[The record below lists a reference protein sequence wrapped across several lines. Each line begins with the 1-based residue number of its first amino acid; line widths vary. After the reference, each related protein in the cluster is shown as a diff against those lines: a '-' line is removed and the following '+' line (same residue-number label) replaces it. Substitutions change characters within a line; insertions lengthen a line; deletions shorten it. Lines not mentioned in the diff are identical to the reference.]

1 MKEKIT
7 VLTLCAM
14 LLALWASA
22 EAQQAA
28 KVPRLGYL
36 SGGSSHTGTNPNAFW
51 QGLREFGY
59 VEGKN
64 IRFEYGLA
72 ERKLDQKWPPSYL
85 LVYADARIV
94 TGVRGRRRSANAD
107 RRSDGRAADSWI
119 APARHRGDFA
129 PGKARHA
136 LADALHDL
144 RVTAPTCLQTRRR
157 QGADPRLGQQPAV
170 VRRFILGASTSGRQ
184 RDPRA
189 GSAQQFS
196 RDRERVEL

>member
-1 MKEKIT
+1 MSSDERIETERRHEEKNHGPCSMSSAPCSLRRIRRRAAGRKSSEAR
-7 VLTLCAM
+7 LPLWRLFSHGNQPQCI
-14 LLALWASA
+14 LARTARGW
-22 EAQQAA
+22 
-28 KVPRLGYL
+28 
-36 SGGSSHTGTNPNAFW
+36 
-51 QGLREFGY
+51 LRRREKY
-59 VEGKN
+59 P
-64 IRFEYGLA
+64 IRVRA
-72 ERKLDQKWPPSYL
+72 RRTKIDQKWPPSYL

-107 RRSDGRAADSWI
+107 RRSDARAADSWI

-170 VRRFILGASTSGRQ
+170 VRRFILGSFDERQ
-184 RDPRA
+184 AARP
-189 GSAQQFS
+189 
-196 RDRERVEL
+196 

>member
-1 MKEKIT
+1 MSTRQKKIT
-7 VLTLCAM
+7 FLALCVM
-14 LLALWASA
+14 LLALCTSA
-22 EAQQAA
+22 EAQQAG
-28 KVPRLGYL
+28 KIPWIGYL

-94 TGVRGRRRSANAD
+94 TGVRGRRRSAKAD

-119 APARHRGDFA
+119 APARHRETSRREKRVMLWLTPYMTFES
-129 PGKARHA
+129 PPRHVYKPDDVKG
-136 LADALHDL
+136 LTHDL
-144 RVTAPTCLQTRRR
+144 GNSLPW
-157 QGADPRLGQQPAV
+157 
-170 VRRFILGASTSGRQ
+170 
-184 RDPRA
+184 
-189 GSAQQFS
+189 
-196 RDRERVEL
+196 